1 MKDEDKKKKMFY
13 INKGKLKFLEN
24 IKKFIVLEEVV
35 L

>member
-1 MKDEDKKKKMFY
+1 MKIKKKMFY
-13 INKGKLKFLEN
+13 INKVKLKFLEN